1 MSDRKFNLHDG
12 KKGSALAVRVTPR
25 ASRNEIV
32 ELLDDG
38 TIKVRIAS
46 PPTDNE
52 ANDTLI
58 EFLSQILGV
67 PRSRLDI
74 VAGLTGR
81 DKLIS
86 VVDMDADTAHKR
98 ILAHLASS
106 ATVTSRK
113 VTVFFINS
121 VGYTTSG
128 RCCRSRR

>member
-1 MSDRKFNLHDG
+1 MADRKFNLHDG

-46 PPTDNE
+46 PPSDHE

-58 EFLSQILGV
+58 QFLSEVLGV

-74 VAGLTGR
+74 VAGVTGR

-86 VVDMDADTAHKR
+86 VVDMDADTAHQR
-98 ILAHLASS
+98 IVAHL
-106 ATVTSRK
+106 
-113 VTVFFINS
+113 
-121 VGYTTSG
+121 G
-128 RCCRSRR
+128 

>member
-98 ILAHLASS
+98 ILAHL
-106 ATVTSRK
+106 
-113 VTVFFINS
+113 
-121 VGYTTSG
+121 G
-128 RCCRSRR
+128 